1 MIRTQ
6 PVCLVLLLALY
17 AAPAS
22 AQTCLGRGSFAVA
35 PFQVSGGAGFT
46 DGANGFDVGFA
57 GGSSQ
62 LFAGATL
69 GRTSYTEIDE
79 SSTDV
84 GAFVGGGPV
93 MRGNTLQVCGV
104 GGIAYGAGPNV
115 GVVDTHTLAL
125 QFGASIGVA
134 VIQGPSYSIV
144 PAFGGSV
151 VIARLTASVGDDD
164 QSETETFGSVD
175 FGVGLIFNERVSV
188 APRIGIPVGRE
199 SNDPVFGIS
208 LAINF
213 GR

>member
-1 MIRTQ
+1 MIRNQ
-6 PVCLVLLLALY
+6 PACLVLALALY
-17 AAPAS
+17 AAPAA

-35 PFQVSGGAGFT
+35 PYQVSGAAVFT

-57 GGSSQ
+57 GGNSR

-69 GRTSYTEIDE
+69 GRTSYTAIDE

-93 MRGNTLQVCGV
+93 MRGDTLQVCGV
-104 GGIAYGAGPNV
+104 GGIAYAAGPNL
-115 GVVDTHTLAL
+115 GAVDTHTLGL
-125 QFGASIGVA
+125 QFGASLGVA
-134 VIQGPSYSIV
+134 VVDGPSYSIV

-151 VIARLTASVGDDD
+151 VIARLTASAGGDD
-164 QSETETFGSVD
+164 QSETETFGSID
-175 FGVGLIFNERVSV
+175 LGVGLIFNQRVSV